1 LELSSSTELV
11 MSSTS
16 STVTV
21 HNVGGQIL
29 DWSVESD
36 DWRVALDPSGGRLF
50 ASGTS
55 TVNVKVESGIV
66 DKNEVFSAT
75 LIFRSNGGDKELL
88 LRLSPDSGI
97 GRCADHLPYELPLA
111 TGLAPAR
118 SALPGA
124 GAVPVGNEI
133 LVGYR
138 DLSSELFNDLF
149 GG

>member
-1 LELSSSTELV
+1 
-11 MSSTS
+11 
-16 STVTV
+16 
-21 HNVGGQIL
+21 
-29 DWSVESD
+29 
-36 DWRVALDPSGGRLF
+36 
-50 ASGTS
+50 
-55 TVNVKVESGIV
+55 
-66 DKNEVFSAT
+66 
-75 LIFRSNGGDKELL
+75 IFRSNGGDKELL

-124 GAVPVGNEI
+124 GAVPVGNEL

-149 GG
+149 SGINPEPFMVPEHDAPERLPPKQTARPRPFAGLQTDVTTALR